1 MGHELTHGFD
11 DQGTVMR
18 CLRNHNVTAASRIQ
32 NNHFYISG
40 RRYDKNGNLQQ
51 WWTESTLQEYHHRVQ
66 CIVQQYGRY
75 HVPQLGHNFTV
86 S

>member
-1 MGHELTHGFD
+1 MISSSS
-11 DQGTVMR
+11 M
-18 CLRNHNVTAASRIQ
+18 
-32 NNHFYISG
+32 NNIVDPNILG

-51 WWTESTLQEYHHRVQ
+51 WWTESTLQEYHNRVQ

-86 S
+86 RKAGTLK